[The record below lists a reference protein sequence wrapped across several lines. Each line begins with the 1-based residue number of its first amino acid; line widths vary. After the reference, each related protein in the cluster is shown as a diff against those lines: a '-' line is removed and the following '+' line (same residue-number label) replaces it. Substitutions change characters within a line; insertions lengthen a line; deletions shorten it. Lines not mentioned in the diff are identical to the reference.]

1 MSYHHVSF
9 PSVSTLSAPY
19 KEMHFLFQI
28 MSTSIT
34 KYFSFNKTAKP
45 RKAKGKK
52 HKICSLIKN
61 PLKLSQKAWKT
72 SEE

>member
-1 MSYHHVSF
+1 M
-9 PSVSTLSAPY
+9 
-19 KEMHFLFQI
+19 
-28 MSTSIT
+28 
-34 KYFSFNKTAKP
+34 KYFSFSKTAKP